1 MSTITREFLIQG
13 SETDPYK
20 VVFEKNGPILKA
32 SCTCRAGI
40 FGQLCKHRLLLLNG
54 NTDGL
59 VSPNVAEACE
69 VASWLAGSNVAS
81 AISDLVTL
89 EAEKQAIES
98 RIKRAKK
105 VVALALM
112 G

>member
-1 MSTITREFLIQG
+1 MPKLSHEFLIQG
-13 SETDPYK
+13 SEPAPYK
-20 VVFEKNGPILKA
+20 VVVEKDGSILKA

-54 NTDGL
+54 STDGI
-59 VSPNVAEACE
+59 VSPNAADACE
-69 VASWLAGSNVAS
+69 VASWLAGSNVAA
-81 AISDLVTL
+81 AISDLLTL
-89 EAEKQAIES
+89 EAEKQALET

-105 VVALALM
+105 VVAMALM